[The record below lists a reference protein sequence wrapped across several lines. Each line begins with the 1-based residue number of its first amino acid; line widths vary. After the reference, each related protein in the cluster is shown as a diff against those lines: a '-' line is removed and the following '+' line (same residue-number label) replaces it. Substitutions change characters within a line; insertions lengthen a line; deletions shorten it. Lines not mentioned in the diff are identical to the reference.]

1 VEPELVD
8 ALLDG
13 ALGLEVL
20 DARVA
25 VGAAHAGEGQV
36 LDSALV
42 SGLGEVDALLDR
54 RLVAV
59 FPEVRG
65 AEHGV
70 DVLERGFDAVG
81 VVEIVLEDVRG
92 GALEF
97 ERGVLAG
104 VAGEQSHVEGLVAEQ
119 GSGDG
124 PALCT
129 GGAGDEHGRGLGV
142 GPIGLG
148 VGHALD
154 CRTVSA

>member
-8 ALLDG
+8 APLDG

-20 DARVA
+20 DARVT

-42 SGLGEVDALLDR
+42 SGPGEVDALLDR

-70 DVLERGFDAVG
+70 
-81 VVEIVLEDVRG
+81 VEIVLEDVRA